1 MLGVKGLKLSSNFT
15 NFTTYMK
22 ILVRN
27 PLMWSN
33 VNMDLLRMIMVQ
45 AMQMQQVFVDDL
57 RIVKFKKEMCF
68 WLNLFCF

>member
-1 MLGVKGLKLSSNFT
+1 
-15 NFTTYMK
+15 
-22 ILVRN
+22 
-27 PLMWSN
+27 MWSN